1 MLCFYFLLHM
11 FQFRREWIW
20 RSLQIHSKDICQN
33 KRNLCLV
40 LIHSIYVRPN
50 QPTNHTTTAAHYI
63 IYFLPDQTLSNSS
76 SPIFTAFEKQFYL
89 PVVYNSCICLFENIQ
104 PVPLW
109 RQHEMS
115 LTQKF
120 ANIHITLTQTPS
132 SRTMN
137 SGTTHRQGSWDHQ
150 SCCCLKELCLKGAGI
165 NTKHGGILIHF
176 VSTALSLF
184 FTSLFF

>member
-1 MLCFYFLLHM
+1 M
-11 FQFRREWIW
+11 
-20 RSLQIHSKDICQN
+20 ICSVFIFFFPCSSSGEN
-33 KRNLCLV
+33 ESGDHCK
-40 LIHSIYVRPN
+40 SIPKTFARIRGIFALSSSTRFMSDQTN
-50 QPTNHTTTAAHYI
+50 QPTTAAHYI